1 MADICLKIF
10 FISRP
15 RIWLYTL
22 GSFLF
27 GVHLAVLLG
36 YTVDGLSVLLVC
48 AALTVPVNLFI
59 YALNDYFDA
68 DSDEQNPK
76 KDHFE
81 HRSDSTDGYL
91 LYLAATSLLLV
102 GCLMVTQEA
111 IVIQLFLLWVFI
123 ILTYNIP
130 PLRFKARPGLDMLF
144 AVNFPLWGFI
154 GYGLVAHELPD
165 LLIVVPIALLSSVFH
180 LYTAVHDIPYDKKS
194 GVITSAVYV
203 GSVKNNMYI
212 CVILTILTMVSLVYL
227 GWFWVAV
234 PLVVYLGFFLLHLTD
249 SVFIGDLL
257 CAYRYFIWI
266 HYIVGILVSVSL
278 LVYV

>member
-1 MADICLKIF
+1 MVDSCIKIF

-27 GVHLAVLLG
+27 GIQLAMLLG
-36 YTVDGLSVLLVC
+36 YAVDGLSVLMIC
-48 AALTVPVNLFI
+48 AVLTIPANLFI

-81 HRSDSTDGYL
+81 HRSDSADSYL
-91 LYLAATSLLLV
+91 LYLAAASVLLV
-102 GCLMVTQEA
+102 SCVIVTQETL
-111 IVIQLFLLWVFI
+111 VIKLFLLWIFI

-144 AVNFPLWGFI
+144 AANFPLWGFI
-154 GYGLVAHELPD
+154 GYSVVSHELPD
-165 LLIVVPIALLSSVFH
+165 LFITVPIALLSAAFH
-180 LYTAVHDIPYDKKS
+180 LYTAVHDIPYDKRS

-203 GSVKNNMYI
+203 GSVKNNIRI
-212 CVILTILTMVSLVYL
+212 CVILTILTIVSLVYL
-227 GWFWVAV
+227 GWFWVAA
-234 PLVVYLGFFLLHLTD
+234 PLVVYLGFFLLHLT
-249 SVFIGDLL
+249 SAVFNGDLL

-278 LVYV
+278 LAYV